1 MGWLREPEL
10 SAGHSSDMRFP
21 GSSEGGKG
29 GVRLCPTH
37 LAELPETNRKEV
49 KITLEETDGAISN
62 RVQEKTEPICR
73 GPLASSTSPMSSV
86 LTPSVFPSNPS
97 TAARVLQ
104 PLQPSV
110 LTQCSLDTI

>member
-21 GSSEGGKG
+21 GSSEEGKG

>member
-21 GSSEGGKG
+21 GSSEGGGG

-49 KITLEETDGAISN
+49 KITLEETDRAISN
-62 RVQEKTEPICR
+62 RVQEKTRNQYAVGHSLPVP
-73 GPLASSTSPMSSV
+73 PLC
-86 LTPSVFPSNPS
+86 
-97 TAARVLQ
+97 
-104 PLQPSV
+104 PLF
-110 LTQCSLDTI
+110 